1 MLSVSQMMLS
11 FSQQTIRGTSFSKSQ
26 AIRFGTES
34 TVSSNWDGM
43 PDLKTAWQSPS
54 VKQAMERVFLED
66 LFRHTPELGQQ
77 FVGKITSLCQNPDLD
92 NASRF
97 KTLRSC
103 YVEMQ
108 EQHHLK
114 RSFSDHAV
122 ERVARRVKQFVTLLK
137 EVCPGFQPKSMV
149 DVGAGDG
156 LITEG
161 MGKGWQIDPQ
171 QVVGLDIFPPEKPLP
186 GMRHVT
192 YDGVVFPFEDKKHDL
207 ATIISVLH
215 HVSHYETMLKETFRI
230 LKPGG
235 KLLVRDFNANT
246 PDLKLFNHIMD
257 MFYYR
262 VFADL
267 PDVPNP
273 GCFLPEEQWESL
285 LTRIGFRKIQHAHP
299 ETLAMNPYNPFIGIY
314 EKPAEPPEGTKKR
327 QAQKTIR
334 LKKQKPIAR
343 VSQPITSSVCLI

>member
-1 MLSVSQMMLS
+1 MIRPADPAMIFGLNQSGRMG
-11 FSQQTIRGTSFSKSQ
+11 QTLAARFAPKIH
-26 AIRFGTES
+26 FGTD
-34 TVSSNWDGM
+34 TANANNWEGL
-43 PDLKTAWQSPS
+43 PDLQSAWHSPS

-77 FVGKITSLCQNPDLD
+77 FVEKISALCQNPDLD

-97 KTLRSC
+97 KQLREF
-103 YVEMQ
+103 YVGIQ

-114 RSFSDHAV
+114 RSFSDHTA
-122 ERVARRVKQFVTLLK
+122 ERVARRVKQFLNLLK
-137 EVCPGFQPKSMV
+137 EACPNFQPKSMV

-171 QVVGLDIFPPEKPLP
+171 NIIGLDIFPPDKPLN

-192 YDGVVFPFEDKKHDL
+192 YDGVTFPFETQKHDL

-235 KLLVRDFNANT
+235 KLIIRDFNANT
-246 PDLKLFNHIMD
+246 PELKRFNHIMD
-257 MFYYR
+257 LFYYR

-273 GCFLPEEQWESL
+273 GCFLPEQQWEAL
-285 LTRIGFRKIQHAHP
+285 LTQIGFKKIQHAHP
-299 ETLAMNPYNPFIGIY
+299 ETLAVNPYNPFIGVY
-314 EKPAEPPEGTKKR
+314 EKPSN
-327 QAQKTIR
+327 Q
-334 LKKQKPIAR
+334 
-343 VSQPITSSVCLI
+343 